1 MKPGRPGSEGYDRG
15 TAVKFTA
22 REQYGLRAMVELA
35 RRYGDG
41 PVSLGKVARVQ
52 GLSQGYLE
60 QVAAALRR
68 AGLLISR
75 RGAAGGYTLAHK
87 PDAITVGDVIRVL
100 EGEIVPMTCVTDED
114 SCALS
119 CAREGQ
125 CATRDVW
132 LTVRGQLEKTLDGTT
147 LADLVRG

>member
-1 MKPGRPGSEGYDRG
+1 
-15 TAVKFTA
+15 
-22 REQYGLRAMVELA
+22 MVELA

-41 PVSLGKVARVQ
+41 PMSLSEIARVQ
-52 GLSQGYLE
+52 GISQGYLE
-60 QVAAALRR
+60 QVASALRR

-75 RGAAGGYTLAHK
+75 RGAAGGYMLARK
-87 PDAITVGDVIRVL
+87 PEAITVGDVIRVL
-100 EGEIVPMTCVTDED
+100 EGEIVPMTCVTDND
-114 SCALS
+114 TCDTP

-132 LTVRGQLEKTLDGTT
+132 LTVRMQLEETLDGTT

>member
-1 MKPGRPGSEGYDRG
+1 
-15 TAVKFTA
+15 
-22 REQYGLRAMVELA
+22 MVELA

-75 RGAAGGYTLAHK
+75 RGAAGGYTLAHE

-114 SCALS
+114 SCALP

>member
-1 MKPGRPGSEGYDRG
+1 M
-15 TAVKFTA
+15 AMKFTA

-41 PVSLGKVARVQ
+41 PVPLSEVARVQ
-52 GLSQGYLE
+52 GISQGYLE
-60 QVAAALRR
+60 QVTAALRR

-75 RGAAGGYTLAHK
+75 RGATGGYKLACK

-100 EGEIVPMTCVTDED
+100 EGEIVPMSCVTDKD
-114 SCALS
+114 TCDTP
-119 CAREGQ
+119 CARRGQ

-132 LTVRGQLEKTLDGTT
+132 LTVRMQLEETLDNTT
-147 LADLVRG
+147 LADLVRGQL